1 MFSTMDSNDLG
12 ALKKYL
18 DTGKSGVEQ
27 YTNAIE
33 YKYSVSPQIYKE
45 NKDSIRQVNRDQS
58 FSAMGLGSSIS
69 TNSMM
74 SSMMSTDVFMRCR
87 RAVNFMKI
95 SMKWKRG
102 IGRRDIMNVLWF

>member
-1 MFSTMDSNDLG
+1 MVTNMFSTMDSNDLG

-45 NKDSIRQVNRDQS
+45 NKDSIRQVNPDQS
-58 FSAMGLGSSIS
+58 FSAMGLGFFYKYEQY
-69 TNSMM
+69 
-74 SSMMSTDVFMRCR
+74 DVIYDEYRC
-87 RAVNFMKI
+87 F
-95 SMKWKRG
+95 
-102 IGRRDIMNVLWF
+102 L